1 MKLESEGR
9 PAILDAQAGD
19 VYAAVSALAL
29 PGHSFLI
36 LTRTRTSYVQVAMQ
50 AGERFVLE
58 YREDGPLILRS
69 AREDF
74 SRTEVAQ
81 LLESYAAGGDAWR
94 AGIPWRPVE
103 DMAPRPGWDTVS
115 NACAFLAVVVL
126 LIGERPGLATAESLS
141 AYMAFRPTAG
151 HTDADRNLISNI
163 HARGVPVE
171 AAAGRIVNFAARLI
185 ELGRSGATVKEE
197 LPHRVDRALPAN
209 LNHG

>member
-126 LIGERPGLATAESLS
+126 LIGAFSLS
-141 AYMAFRPTAG
+141 P
-151 HTDADRNLISNI
+151 
-163 HARGVPVE
+163 
-171 AAAGRIVNFAARLI
+171 
-185 ELGRSGATVKEE
+185 SGAPGTPRADPMEYFSIAILVF
-197 LPHRVDRALPAN
+197 LPSALIDMRRFKQMNANRKIRTIVALLAAVIAIRYWIDRSS
-209 LNHG
+209 